1 MRLSKKIEFR
11 NNMNFNSSTEEKI
24 QSKLNLFSK
33 NKLIK
38 NDISANKLREKI
50 DIIPQLNN
58 NNTTENN
65 SINNIINNIEIAS
78 LNHSNENSQKYIVY
92 NSYKYNISNNNFI
105 TNTNIINNLLSLIT
119 NKNKI
124 RKRKENNSFNY
135 SFNIYSGIKKKEETK
150 VYIKIE

>member
-11 NNMNFNSSTEEKI
+11 NNMNFNSSTKEKI
-24 QSKLNLFSK
+24 HSKLNLFSK

-38 NDISANKLREKI
+38 NDISANKLRQKI

-78 LNHSNENSQKYIVY
+78 LNHSNESSQKYIVY

-105 TNTNIINNLLSLIT
+105 TNTNIINNLL
-119 NKNKI
+119 
-124 RKRKENNSFNY
+124 
-135 SFNIYSGIKKKEETK
+135 
-150 VYIKIE
+150 